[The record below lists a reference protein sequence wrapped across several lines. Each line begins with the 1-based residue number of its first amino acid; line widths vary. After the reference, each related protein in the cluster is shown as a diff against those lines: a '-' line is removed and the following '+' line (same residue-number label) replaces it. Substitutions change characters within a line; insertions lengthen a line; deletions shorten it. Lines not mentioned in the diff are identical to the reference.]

1 MSTGATSMKQV
12 SVSEMPSIVSGEKRD
27 AFLEEFRNVVAKRAH
42 ALFEELGRVDGNDL
56 SHWLRAEDELC
67 VRLPEVQQSGAW
79 YTVSAPVVGVP
90 ADRIK
95 VSVDDD
101 RALIAA
107 EKGSYDPAS
116 DDSREYSF
124 TYYEVRWPE
133 SVSPQTASAYLK
145 NGTLTVVARKAGMID
160 AGEETPSSEVSG
172 KQRNTT
178 SRRTKR

>member
-1 MSTGATSMKQV
+1 
-12 SVSEMPSIVSGEKRD
+12 MPKIVSGAKKD
-27 AFLEEFRNVVAKRAH
+27 AFLEEFRGLVSKRAYE
-42 ALFEELGRVDGNDL
+42 LFEELGRVDGNDL

-90 ADRIK
+90 VDRIK
-95 VSVDDD
+95 VSVDDG
-101 RALIAA
+101 RALISA
-107 EKGSYDPAS
+107 EKGSRERAS
-116 DDSREYSF
+116 NESGEYSS

-133 SVSPQTASAYLK
+133 SVNPETASAYLK
-145 NGTLTVVARKAGMID
+145 NGTLTVVARKAGTID
-160 AGEETPSSEVSG
+160 TGEDTPLSEVSG

>member
-1 MSTGATSMKQV
+1 
-12 SVSEMPSIVSGEKRD
+12 MPKMVFGEKKD
-27 AFLEEFRNVVAKRAH
+27 AFMEEFRSLVSKRAYE
-42 ALFEELGRVDGNDL
+42 LFEQLGRIDGDDL

-95 VSVDDD
+95 VSVGDD
-101 RALIAA
+101 RALISA
-107 EKGSYDPAS
+107 EKSSYERS
-116 DDSREYSF
+116 SERREYSS

-133 SVSPQTASAYLK
+133 SVNPETASAYLK
-145 NGTLTVVARKAGMID
+145 NGTLTVVARKAGRID
-160 AGEETPSSEVSG
+160 DGEETAPSEASR

>member
-1 MSTGATSMKQV
+1 MSTSPSGIKRSP
-12 SVSEMPSIVSGEKRD
+12 VSEMPKIVSGYKKN
-27 AFLEEFRNVVAKRAH
+27 ALLEEFRSLVSRRAYE
-42 ALFEELGRVDGNDL
+42 LFEQLGRVDGNDL

-79 YTVSAPVVGVP
+79 YTVSAPLVGVP

-95 VSVDDD
+95 VSIDDD
-101 RALIAA
+101 HALISA
-107 EKGSYDPAS
+107 EKSLHEHAS
-116 DDSREYSF
+116 DDRPEYSS

-133 SVSPQTASAYLK
+133 SVSPETASAYLK
-145 NGTLTVVARKAGMID
+145 NGTLTVVARKAGTIE
-160 AGEETPSSEVSG
+160 AGEETPPSEASG